1 MAATLH
7 LLESVVRLAGGVAG
21 RLGDLQVGGRSHL
34 LVVSPHSPD
43 VEELA
48 LLDNDQTE
56 DQQHDAAHHGEET
69 DEDSLYDG
77 LVEVTCLLAGPRA
90 DVVVGTGQL
99 AFR

>member
-56 DQQHDAAHHGEET
+56 DQQHDAAHHGEEA

-77 LVEVTCLLAGPRA
+77 LVEVTSLLAGPRA